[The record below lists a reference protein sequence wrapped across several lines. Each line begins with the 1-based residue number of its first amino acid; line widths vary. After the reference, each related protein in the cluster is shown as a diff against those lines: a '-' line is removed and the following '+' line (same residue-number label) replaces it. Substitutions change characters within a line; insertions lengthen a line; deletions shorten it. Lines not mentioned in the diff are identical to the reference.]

1 MIGVGVVGYGY
12 WGPNLVRN
20 FYASRNADVVM
31 VCDQQPELLEDLP
44 RVYPNVEITADVDE
58 LLCHPDIVA
67 VALATPVD
75 SHYALAKRA
84 LEAGKH
90 VWVEKPMAETSA
102 ECEELI
108 ELARNRELLVHVDHT
123 FIYTPPIRKL
133 RELIEAGELGRL
145 YYYDSVRVNL
155 GLFQHDVNVLWDL
168 AVHDLSIMDYLID
181 EKPIRVSSTGVK
193 SVPGQPESIGYLTC
207 FFESGF
213 IAHVHANWLAP
224 AKVRQTLIGGQKKM
238 AIFDDLDQA
247 EKIKIYDKGVDLVTD
262 PADVARM
269 LVDYRSGDMYAPHLE
284 RAEALA
290 VEVEHFIA
298 CIHEGKATI
307 TDGHM
312 GLRVVRILEA
322 ATESM
327 QRQGVPVELGLS

>member
-12 WGPNLVRN
+12 WGPNVVRN
-20 FYASRNADVVM
+20 FYSSKNAEVLM
-31 VCDQQPELLEDLP
+31 VCDRQLRLLEEVP
-44 RVYPNVEITADVDE
+44 RAYPSVRITADVDE
-58 LLCHPDIVA
+58 LLGCPEIAA

-75 SHYALAKRA
+75 THYSLAKRA

-90 VWVEKPMAETSA
+90 VWIEKPMAVTSS

-108 ELARNRELLVHVDHT
+108 ELASSRGLLVHVDHT
-123 FIYTPPIRKL
+123 FIYTAPIRKL
-133 RELIEAGELGRL
+133 RQLINSGELGQL

-168 AVHDLSIMDYLID
+168 AVHDLAIMDYLVD
-181 EKPIRVSSTGVK
+181 EKPTRVSSTGVK

-262 PADVARM
+262 PGDVARM

-284 RAEALA
+284 RTEALA
-290 VEVEHFIA
+290 VEVEHFIN
-298 CIHEGKATI
+298 CIHQGKPTT
-307 TDGHM
+307 TDGQM
-312 GLRVVRILEA
+312 GVRVVRILEA
-322 ATESM
+322 ATQSM
-327 QRQGVPVELGLS
+327 KNQGVPVTL

>member
-1 MIGVGVVGYGY
+1 MIGIGVIGYGY

-20 FYASRNADVVM
+20 FYASRNARVVM
-31 VCDQQPELLEDLP
+31 VCDQQSKLLGDVP
-44 RVYPNVEITADVDE
+44 RVYPNVHVTTNVDE
-58 LLCHPDIVA
+58 LLGCSDIAA

-75 SHYALAKRA
+75 THYALAKRV

-90 VWVEKPMAETSA
+90 VWIEKPMAETSA
-102 ECEELI
+102 QCEGLI
-108 ELARNRELLVHVDHT
+108 QLARSRGLLVHVDHT
-123 FIYTPPIRKL
+123 FIYTAPIRKL
-133 RELIEAGELGRL
+133 RQLIEAGELGQL

-181 EKPIRVSSTGVK
+181 EKPICVSSTGVK
-193 SVPGQPESIGYLTC
+193 SVEGQPESIGYLTC

-247 EKIKIYDKGVDLVTD
+247 EKIKIYDKGIDLVTD
-262 PADVARM
+262 PTDVANM
-269 LVDYRSGDMYAPHLE
+269 MVDYRSGDMYAPHLE

-298 CIHEGKATI
+298 CIHEGKPTI

-327 QRQGVPVELGLS
+327 QMQGVPVEV